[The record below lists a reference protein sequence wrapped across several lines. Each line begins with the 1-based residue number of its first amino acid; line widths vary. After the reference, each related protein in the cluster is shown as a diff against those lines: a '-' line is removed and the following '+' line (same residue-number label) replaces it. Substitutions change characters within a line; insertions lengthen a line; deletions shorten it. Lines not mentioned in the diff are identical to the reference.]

1 MIKELHVNKASVSK
15 KEVKI
20 LQERI
25 NTLSLP
31 KSRAKSCK
39 WLMFTIFALLFF
51 FIFFYTVTAL
61 CSYPDIFE
69 LSELV
74 RYIIFFGILCALA
87 LVICCF
93 SWTIYAVPA
102 IDRKYIAAKQN
113 QQKLLQSAQDLADL
127 ITLQEDIKCTFAL
140 NKDWQACVTMNHVY
154 LFESKGSVL
163 AVLKEF
169 ELPSGVFSVEDPYSF
184 DFSIIDS
191 MYQELNEKVDSWDK

>member
-169 ELPSGVFSVEDPYSF
+169 ELPSGVFSVEDP
-184 DFSIIDS
+184 
-191 MYQELNEKVDSWDK
+191 

>member
-169 ELPSGVFSVEDPYSF
+169 ELPLGVFSVEDPYSF

-191 MYQELNEKVDSWDK
+191 MYQELSVKVASWNK

>member
-113 QQKLLQSAQDLADL
+113 QQKLLQSAKDLADL

-191 MYQELNEKVDSWDK
+191 MYQELSVKVASWNK